1 MLSEKEFQNFK
12 SDFDKFKKMTYDAL
26 NNIEREN
33 FSQALQYLI
42 FTRLDKIEK
51 QLTEMN
57 K

>member
-1 MLSEKEFQNFK
+1 MLTEKEFQNLK

>member
-1 MLSEKEFQNFK
+1 MLTEKEFQNFK